1 MLVLLAAL
9 VLGPQRS
16 ARRASSRPDNLRMA
30 AAIMA
35 AHERRGDPVLYP
47 SSNKRVFSMAYPA
60 PYQQLRDLAPA
71 KSPLA
76 AANLIGT
83 RYRPRPC
90 RPGSSQWTDHS
101 S

>member
-35 AHERRGDPVLYP
+35 AHERRGDAVLYL
-47 SSNKRVFSMAYPA
+47 SSNKRASAWPI
-60 PYQQLRDLAPA
+60 PRRTSSCGTWRWRSHRLRRR
-71 KSPLA
+71 
-76 AANLIGT
+76 I
-83 RYRPRPC
+83 
-90 RPGSSQWTDHS
+90 
-101 S
+101 